1 MDLIAKK
8 KFDHRRALLLRIKL
22 KYSYKII
29 RISSF
34 SHYKFNFY
42 MLLNDDITALFK
54 FMDYFET
61 IYIFLEQF
69 IKIAY
74 QGMYYVKRNI
84 SQ

>member
-1 MDLIAKK
+1 
-8 KFDHRRALLLRIKL
+8 
-22 KYSYKII
+22 
-29 RISSF
+29 
-34 SHYKFNFY
+34 